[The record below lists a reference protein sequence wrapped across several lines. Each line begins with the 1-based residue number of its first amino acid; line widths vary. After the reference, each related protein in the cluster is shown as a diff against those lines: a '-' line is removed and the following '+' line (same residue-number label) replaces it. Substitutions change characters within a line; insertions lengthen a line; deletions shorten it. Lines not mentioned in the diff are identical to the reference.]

1 MPLFKKDKKKIY
13 HSFLYT
19 FPIAI
24 TSAVFGIIGFNL
36 SFIQDKDLVSLYIY
50 SSSFSFFFQIITYS
64 ILNYKKNNIIS
75 RFKYTVNIRNSI
87 IQFIVFNIII
97 IYSIALIVWFLLSGT
112 FGELALFILMQLI
125 FSYFQML
132 SYNKTNYYQ
141 LKKVDYFLK
150 LNFHS
155 TIVRVIAILVLIY
168 LLKLSFYGL
177 VFSNILGAIGV
188 CVFYDIKFR
197 HLIDNYKLG
206 FSKINYVGDLFKIEG
221 ILRSYRAYSE
231 AWMVTT
237 VVSFL
242 NITRILKQPELDLIN
257 FSVPYVNSIS
267 TNFRQLFLK
276 FEQESYFNNFKK
288 RYYVLTYLTLVPMVF
303 IFYFKENI
311 IQLIE
316 KYHFYS
322 LINIFEGDLLMMLAL
337 QLLILPFT
345 LGYIYIDFSKKNMYY
360 KFLTHQFITFVS
372 IITVTMCLYEFF
384 NIGFVF
390 VFIPLIPTLSIALN
404 KKYLVEKYL

>member
-1 MPLFKKDKKKIY
+1 MPLFKKDKKNIY
-13 HSFLYT
+13 HSFVYT

-87 IQFIVFNIII
+87 IQFIVLNIII
-97 IYSIALIVWFLLSGT
+97 IYSAALIVWFLLSGT

-132 SYNKTNYYQ
+132 SFNKTNYYQ

-150 LNFHS
+150 LNFYS
-155 TIVRVIAILVLIY
+155 TIVRVVAILVLIY

-197 HLIDNYKLG
+197 HLIENYKLG
-206 FSKINYVGDLFKIEG
+206 FSKINYVRNLFKIEG
-221 ILRSYRAYSE
+221 ILR
-231 AWMVTT
+231 
-237 VVSFL
+237 
-242 NITRILKQPELDLIN
+242 
-257 FSVPYVNSIS
+257 
-267 TNFRQLFLK
+267 
-276 FEQESYFNNFKK
+276 
-288 RYYVLTYLTLVPMVF
+288 
-303 IFYFKENI
+303 
-311 IQLIE
+311 
-316 KYHFYS
+316 
-322 LINIFEGDLLMMLAL
+322 
-337 QLLILPFT
+337 
-345 LGYIYIDFSKKNMYY
+345 
-360 KFLTHQFITFVS
+360 
-372 IITVTMCLYEFF
+372 
-384 NIGFVF
+384 
-390 VFIPLIPTLSIALN
+390 
-404 KKYLVEKYL
+404 